1 MKRKQVKIGITIGDP
16 AGIGPEVS
24 LKAVNSLVDK
34 SITPVLVGRSRV
46 VEELY
51 PALFKDYRII
61 RNTDAELLPGKRYF
75 YTTGPEVPVPE
86 PGKGSPGTGSESL
99 GYIDTALDLWKRGF
113 IDTLVT
119 APVSKGYIQSSGVDF
134 SGHTGYIAEK
144 TGGSNPLMLMYS
156 PRYRVIPVTTHIPVS
171 DIVKNLSVGRIT
183 ETIIS
188 GARAVEEIDGRRAR
202 VAVAGLDPHC
212 GDSGAIGEFDD
223 NVTKTAVE
231 NAVGRGIDAEGPF
244 AADTLFTQEN
254 WEKYSLVIAMYHD
267 QGLIP
272 FKVLAFDRGVNVTL
286 GLDIVRTSAD
296 HGTAY
301 GIAGK
306 GIADPGSMG
315 EAILLACRLV
325 LNKKKD

>member
-24 LKAVNSLVDK
+24 LKAINSLEDK

-46 VEELY
+46 VEKLY
-51 PALFKDYRII
+51 PGLFKDYRII
-61 RNTDAELLPGKRYF
+61 HNTDTEPLPGRRYF
-75 YTTGPEVPVPE
+75 YTTGPEMPVPE
-86 PGKGSPGTGSESL
+86 PGEGSPGTGSESL

-113 IDTLVT
+113 IDALVT
-119 APVSKGYIQSSGVDF
+119 APVSKGYIQSSGVEF
-134 SGHTGYIAEK
+134 SGHTGYIAQK

-156 PRYRVIPVTTHIPVS
+156 PQYRVIPVTTHIPVS
-171 DIVKNLSVGRIT
+171 DIVKNLGVERIT
-183 ETIIS
+183 ETIIT
-188 GARAVEEIDGRRAR
+188 GARAVEEIDGRKAR

-223 NVTKTAVE
+223 DVTKTAVE
-231 NAVGRGIDAEGPF
+231 NAVTRGIDTAGPF
-244 AADTLFTQEN
+244 SADTLFTKEN

-306 GIADPGSMG
+306 GKADPGSMR
-315 EAILLACRLV
+315 EAVLLACRLV
-325 LNKKKD
+325 LNKKEG